1 MYTILVTDD
10 NELRVTTK
18 ERIMQRSKMVDSFHF
33 LVKPMYKESIDM
45 SSFNVTMEYKLPV
58 SNEYAV
64 QDITEDLVL
73 TVDEEGNTVHYKD
86 MLEYKLPFDTN
97 LTAEAGEIE
106 VQLTFTKSEMDA
118 EGVVTQFVRKTSPC
132 KITIVPIAAWSNI
145 IPDKALTALDQRILK
160 IDEQIQALLPVVEA
174 ESDSD
179 DATINAANFKFTNV
193 QLSEQSP
200 LLGHSSASAS
210 LRNKYASLVVAI
222 QRGEEYLKPN
232 GEVIFQPQDI
242 VWLVGDPK
250 VISELK

>member
-1 MYTILVTDD
+1 M
-10 NELRVTTK
+10 
-18 ERIMQRSKMVDSFHF
+18 RIFPGD
-33 LVKPMYKESIDM
+33 
-45 SSFNVTMEYKLPV
+45 
-58 SNEYAV
+58 
-64 QDITEDLVL
+64 VL
-73 TVDEEGNTVHYKD
+73 G
-86 MLEYKLPFDTN
+86 
-97 LTAEAGEIE
+97 
-106 VQLTFTKSEMDA
+106 
-118 EGVVTQFVRKTSPC
+118 
-132 KITIVPIAAWSNI
+132 I
-145 IPDKALTALDQRILK
+145 IGS
-160 IDEQIQALLPVVEA
+160 DEQIQALLPVVEA

-200 LLGHSSASAS
+200 LLGHTSASAS